1 MDTLTEQ
8 LISHAPRTG
17 LPVDQLPASSAA
29 EVAEAV
35 ALAAAAAP
43 VLATTSPAERACWL
57 RAIGDA
63 LEASA
68 DRLAAVADEETG
80 LGRERLDGE
89 VLRAASQV
97 RHYAEAAIEGSW
109 LDATIDEAAG
119 PGGSDL
125 RRANVP
131 LGPVAVFA
139 ASNFPFAFGVAGH
152 DTAAAIASGC
162 PVVVKSHPA
171 QPLLSAAISEVVGA
185 ALAEVHAPPGTFGVV
200 SGLAAGEQIVL
211 HPAVTAVAFTGSPAG
226 GFALCAL
233 AASRAVP
240 IPVFAELGTVNPV
253 VVTPGAAAARGDQIA
268 SGLVESATLG
278 TGQFCTKPGLV
289 LVPAG
294 SGMKARVAEALAELA
309 PQGWMLT
316 ERIAAAYNS
325 GVRELV
331 SAGGVLLA
339 QGSAPGSGWGAS
351 AAVVGAAVDQVLE
364 QLEFHRECFGPV
376 TVLVEYE
383 TDLERD
389 AVLSSLPGALAAA
402 VFAEPEETSALSAV
416 LARLCGKVGRVVFD
430 GVPTGVAT
438 TWAQHHGG
446 PWPATTAPAYS
457 SVGAAGLR
465 RFVRPV
471 CLQGAPGA
479 VLPPPVRDDNPWRVP
494 QRVNGDLRVTPRRSA
509 AQAIPTVFEA

>member
-17 LPVDQLPASSAA
+17 LPVEQLPASSPG
-29 EVAEAV
+29 EVAETV

-43 VLATTSPAERACWL
+43 ALATTSPAERANWL
-57 RAIGDA
+57 RGIAAA

-89 VLRAASQV
+89 VLRAASQL

-109 LDATIDEAAG
+109 LDATIDATAG
-119 PGGSDL
+119 PGCADL
-125 RRANVP
+125 RRTNVP

-152 DTAAAIASGC
+152 DTGAALATGC

-171 QPLLSAAISEVVGA
+171 QPRLSAALGEVVAA
-185 ALAEVHAPPGTFGVV
+185 ALADVNAPPGTFGVV
-200 SGLAAGEQIVL
+200 SGLAAGEQVVL
-211 HPAVTAVAFTGSPAG
+211 HPAVTCVAFTGSPAG
-226 GFALCAL
+226 GFGLCAL
-233 AASRAVP
+233 AASRDVP

-253 VVTPGAAAARGDQIA
+253 VVTPGAAAARADRIA

-278 TGQFCTKPGLV
+278 VGQFCTKPGLV

-294 SGMKARVAEALAELA
+294 SELTTRVADALDQLA
-309 PQGWMLT
+309 PQGWLLT
-316 ERIAAAYNS
+316 ERIASAYVA
-325 GVRELV
+325 GVSALLA
-331 SAGGVLLA
+331 AGGVLLA
-339 QGSAPGSGWGAS
+339 QGPAPASGWSAS
-351 AAVVGAAVDQVLE
+351 AAVVTATADQVLE
-364 QLEFHRECFGPV
+364 QSVFHQECFGPV

-383 TDLERD
+383 TEAQRD
-389 AVLSSLPGALAAA
+389 AVLSALPGALA
-402 VFAEPEETSALSAV
+402 VSIFAEPEETAELSTLV
-416 LARLCGKVGRVVFD
+416 TRLSGKVGRVVFD
-430 GVPTGVAT
+430 GFPTGVAT

-446 PWPATTAPAYS
+446 PWPATTAPAYT
-457 SVGAAGLR
+457 SVGSAGLR

-471 CLQGAPGA
+471 CLQSAPESL
-479 VLPPPVRDDNPWRVP
+479 LPPPLRDDNPWRVP
-494 QRVNGDLRVTPRRSA
+494 QRVNGDLRVTSRRSETR
-509 AQAIPTVFEA
+509 IC